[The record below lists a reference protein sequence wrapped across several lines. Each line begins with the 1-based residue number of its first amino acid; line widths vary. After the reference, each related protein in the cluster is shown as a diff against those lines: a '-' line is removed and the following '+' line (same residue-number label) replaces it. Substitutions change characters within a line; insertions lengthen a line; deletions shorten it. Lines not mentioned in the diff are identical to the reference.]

1 MEKAKVYKIE
11 SDCLQR
17 GVIKKEDPM
26 RGKISKAMVALIAAA
41 FVLCFVSSCDLD
53 GPTQYIYT
61 VPTWLRGGYLM
72 NEDAV
77 AQARA
82 EADVGQKYFVGVRAT
97 SNSILLL
104 YRIKGTGTDDELV
117 VLRQEEVPA
126 MINHSYTAG
135 PAVVWENENPAY
147 VSIHAFDGTHA
158 KASLYIYNY
167 SPYLKFDFNPKGFGG
182 FLILK

>member
-1 MEKAKVYKIE
+1 
-11 SDCLQR
+11 
-17 GVIKKEDPM
+17 
-26 RGKISKAMVALIAAA
+26 
-41 FVLCFVSSCDLD
+41 
-53 GPTQYIYT
+53 
-61 VPTWLRGGYLM
+61 M

-82 EADVGQKYFVGVRAT
+82 EADNGQKYFVGVRAT
-97 SNSILLL
+97 SNSISLL
-104 YRIKGTGTDDELV
+104 YRIKRTGTEDELV
-117 VLRQEEVPA
+117 VYRQEEVPA

-167 SPYLKFDFNPKGFGG
+167 GSYLLFRFNPYDLGG
-182 FLILK
+182 FRILP

>member
-1 MEKAKVYKIE
+1 
-11 SDCLQR
+11 
-17 GVIKKEDPM
+17 M

-82 EADVGQKYFVGVRAT
+82 EADVGQKYFVGVQAT
-97 SNSILLL
+97 SNSISLL

-126 MINHSYTAG
+126 MINPSYTAG
-135 PAVVWENENPAY
+135 TIGIWDDKKPEYIAIRAMV
-147 VSIHAFDGTHA
+147 GTHA
-158 KASLYIYNY
+158 KASLYIDNY
-167 SPYLKFDFNPKGFGG
+167 SPYIRFRFEPYDLGG
-182 FLILK
+182 FRILP